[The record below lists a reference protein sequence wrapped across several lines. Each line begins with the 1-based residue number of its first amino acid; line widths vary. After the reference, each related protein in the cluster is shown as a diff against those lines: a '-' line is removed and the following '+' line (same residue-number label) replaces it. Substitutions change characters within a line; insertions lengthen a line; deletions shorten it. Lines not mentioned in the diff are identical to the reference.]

1 MCCMCK
7 GARLMLTDKQIH
19 EVQADKP
26 TFSAKF
32 IRNFDD
38 EWERAVRKIKRK
50 VRWVKKDA

>member
-1 MCCMCK
+1 
-7 GARLMLTDKQIH
+7 MLTDKQIH

-38 EWERAVRKIKRK
+38 EWEQAVSRIKRK

>member
-7 GARLMLTDKQIH
+7 GARLMLTDKKIH
-19 EVQADKP
+19 EVQTDKP

-32 IRNFDD
+32 IREFDV
-38 EWERAVRKIKRK
+38 EWELAVRMIKRK

>member
-1 MCCMCK
+1 
-7 GARLMLTDKQIH
+7 MLTDKQIH

-38 EWERAVRKIKRK
+38 EWERAVQKIKRK